1 MTHLFH
7 WCQEKTL
14 PEKMPSGNNPP
25 PPPPPKKKKR
35 KKKKNPQIIASMK
48 KYPRKKSP
56 RNIAPAKKAQQL
68 NQNFFISGF
77 IYTINL

>member
-25 PPPPPKKKKR
+25 PPPPPKKKKKEKR
-35 KKKKNPQIIASMK
+35 
-48 KYPRKKSP
+48 KSP
-56 RNIAPAKKAQQL
+56 DNCLHEEIPTEKVLSVVLKFASKCK
-68 NQNFFISGF
+68 
-77 IYTINL
+77 

>member
-25 PPPPPKKKKR
+25 PPPKKKKE
-35 KKKKNPQIIASMK
+35 
-48 KYPRKKSP
+48 KKSP
-56 RNIAPAKKAQQL
+56 DNCLHEEIPTEK
-68 NQNFFISGF
+68 ISAEYCSREKSPTVKSELF
-77 IYTINL
+77 YQWFYLYH